1 MIAVVDHCTYLVK
14 TVDLLILSRRNAV
27 PMLGSAMMLSRER
40 LHRILAVIQRQ
51 GGSETVRQ
59 LTRRFSIFRSEIKE
73 AEALGWISIEK
84 RKPKTGRPATI
95 ARLSKSQPAKLP
107 PPPLDAGTPDQVQPS
122 QIREAHGLRIHQR
135 RKQSRRIP
143 RIHRG
148 LSANVS
154 ASEKQKRSLRKLQ
167 PPSTPSP
174 CFRCPPM
181 VLREYLW
188 RNPRHWN
195 FPNYESII
203 WQHLEVCRSRRA
215 KYKPTSTHRY
225 TESRW

>member
-1 MIAVVDHCTYLVK
+1 
-14 TVDLLILSRRNAV
+14 
-27 PMLGSAMMLSRER
+27 MLGSAMMLSRER

-84 RKPKTGRPATI
+84 RKPKTGRPATNFL
-95 ARLSKSQPAKLP
+95 AVETP
-107 PPPLDAGTPDQVQPS
+107 PTPLDAGTSDQVQPS

-135 RKQSRRIP
+135 RKLSRRIP

-167 PPSTPSP
+167 PPSTPSA
-174 CFRCPPM
+174 RVRRPPM
-181 VLREYLW
+181 VLRDIKRRDSKPPFSILRI
-188 RNPRHWN
+188 RNLDATRSFWLP
-195 FPNYESII
+195 ESEIPAYI
-203 WQHLEVCRSRRA
+203 NSKLPRA
-215 KYKPTSTHRY
+215 KVV
-225 TESRW
+225 SRGFLKLDLLPLLG